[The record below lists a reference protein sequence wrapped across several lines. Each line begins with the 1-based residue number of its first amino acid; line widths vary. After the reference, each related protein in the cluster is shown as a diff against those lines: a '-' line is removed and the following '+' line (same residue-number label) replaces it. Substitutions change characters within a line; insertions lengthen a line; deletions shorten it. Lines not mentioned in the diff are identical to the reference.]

1 MPRPC
6 VDTTHAL
13 GNRPE
18 HGALV
23 AVNARCAAIGGIV
36 AVLSLGFDQAHKW
49 WMLHVFDISARK
61 PVTVTPFLDLVL
73 VWNTGIS
80 YGLFPQDTRV
90 GRLAIMAVALAIVA
104 IMIVWLLRT
113 ADRLVAVAIGLVIGG
128 ALGNAIDRQ
137 LYGAVADFFRLHA
150 FGYQWYVFNL
160 ADVAIVAG
168 VALLLY
174 DSFNGKGKLAG
185 K

>member
-6 VDTTHAL
+6 VDTTRAL
-13 GNRPE
+13 GDRPE
-18 HGALV
+18 HGAPV
-23 AVNARCAAIGGIV
+23 VVNARCAAIGGTV
-36 AVLSLGFDQAHKW
+36 AALSLGLDQAHKW
-49 WMLHVFDISARK
+49 WMLHVFDISTRK

-80 YGLFPQDTRV
+80 YGLFPQDTAA

-104 IMIVWLLRT
+104 VMIVWLLRT

-128 ALGNAIDRQ
+128 ALGNAIDRH

>member
-1 MPRPC
+1 
-6 VDTTHAL
+6 
-13 GNRPE
+13 
-18 HGALV
+18 
-23 AVNARCAAIGGIV
+23 
-36 AVLSLGFDQAHKW
+36 
-49 WMLHVFDISARK
+49 
-61 PVTVTPFLDLVL
+61 
-73 VWNTGIS
+73 
-80 YGLFPQDTRV
+80 
-90 GRLAIMAVALAIVA
+90 
-104 IMIVWLLRT
+104 MIVWLLRT

-128 ALGNAIDRQ
+128 ALGNAIDRH

>member
-1 MPRPC
+1 M
-6 VDTTHAL
+6 
-13 GNRPE
+13 
-18 HGALV
+18 
-23 AVNARCAAIGGIV
+23 AVNARCVVTGAGVAA
-36 AVLSLGFDQAHKW
+36 LSLALDQAHKW
-49 WMLHVFDISARK
+49 WMLHEFDIAARK
-61 PVTVTPFLDLVL
+61 LVTVTPFLDLVL

-80 YGLFPQDTRV
+80 YGLFPQGSDT

-104 IMIVWLLRT
+104 VMVVWLLRT
-113 ADRLVAVAIGLVIGG
+113 ADLVVAVAIGLVVGG
-128 ALGNAIDRQ
+128 AIGNAVDRH

-174 DSFNGKGKLAG
+174 DSFKGKGKLAG
-185 K
+185 R